1 MEYKDILLSLNIIES
16 ELNDAVLQLPEG
28 GTSDSLT
35 SIDFAR
41 DELYKVIKK
50 VENLND
56 LIGWFSYRKI
66 WWWNSRT

>member
-1 MEYKDILLSLNIIES
+1 MEYKDIIMSLNIIES

-41 DELYKVIKK
+41 DELQKVIKK

-56 LIGWFSYRKI
+56 LIG
-66 WWWNSRT
+66 

>member
-1 MEYKDILLSLNIIES
+1 MYRGCVIMNDILLSLNIIES

-41 DELYKVIKK
+41 DELHKVIKK

-56 LIGWFSYRKI
+56 LIG
-66 WWWNSRT
+66 

>member
-1 MEYKDILLSLNIIES
+1 MNDILLSLNIIES
-16 ELNDAVLQLPEG
+16 ELNDAVLQLPKG

-41 DELYKVIKK
+41 DELQKVINK

-56 LIGWFSYRKI
+56 LIG
-66 WWWNSRT
+66 

>member
-1 MEYKDILLSLNIIES
+1 MDYKNIILSLNIIES

-41 DELYKVIKK
+41 DELHKVIKK

-56 LIGWFSYRKI
+56 FIG
-66 WWWNSRT
+66 

>member
-1 MEYKDILLSLNIIES
+1 MEYKDIIMSLNIIES

-41 DELYKVIKK
+41 DELHKVIKK

-56 LIGWFSYRKI
+56 FVG
-66 WWWNSRT
+66 

>member
-1 MEYKDILLSLNIIES
+1 MTYKDIILSLNIIES

-28 GTSDSLT
+28 GTSDSIT

-56 LIGWFSYRKI
+56 FIG
-66 WWWNSRT
+66 

>member
-1 MEYKDILLSLNIIES
+1 MNDILLSLNIIES

-28 GTSDSLT
+28 GTSDPLT

-41 DELYKVIKK
+41 DELQKVINK

-56 LIGWFSYRKI
+56 FIGWFSYRKI

>member
-1 MEYKDILLSLNIIES
+1 MEYKDIIMSLNIIES

-41 DELYKVIKK
+41 DELQKVINK

-56 LIGWFSYRKI
+56 LIG
-66 WWWNSRT
+66 

>member
-1 MEYKDILLSLNIIES
+1 MDDILLSLNIIES
-16 ELNDAVLQLPEG
+16 ELNDAVLRLPEG

-56 LIGWFSYRKI
+56 FIG
-66 WWWNSRT
+66 

>member
-1 MEYKDILLSLNIIES
+1 MEIKDILLSLNIIEG

-41 DELYKVIKK
+41 DELQKVIKK

-56 LIGWFSYRKI
+56 LIG
-66 WWWNSRT
+66 

>member
-1 MEYKDILLSLNIIES
+1 MEYKDILLSLNFIES

-41 DELYKVIKK
+41 DELQKVIKK
-50 VENLND
+50 VENIND
-56 LIGWFSYRKI
+56 LIG
-66 WWWNSRT
+66 

>member
-1 MEYKDILLSLNIIES
+1 MELLMEIKDILLSLNIIEG

-41 DELYKVIKK
+41 DELQKVIKK

-56 LIGWFSYRKI
+56 LIG
-66 WWWNSRT
+66 

>member
-1 MEYKDILLSLNIIES
+1 MEIKDILLSLNIIES

-28 GTSDSLT
+28 VASDSLT

-41 DELYKVIKK
+41 DELQKVINE

-56 LIGWFSYRKI
+56 LIG
-66 WWWNSRT
+66 

>member
-1 MEYKDILLSLNIIES
+1 MELLMEIKDILLSLNIIES

-28 GTSDSLT
+28 VASDSLT

-41 DELYKVIKK
+41 DELQKVINE

-56 LIGWFSYRKI
+56 FIG
-66 WWWNSRT
+66 

>member
-1 MEYKDILLSLNIIES
+1 MEYKDILLSLNFIES

-41 DELYKVIKK
+41 DELQKVIKK

-56 LIGWFSYRKI
+56 LIG
-66 WWWNSRT
+66 

>member
-1 MEYKDILLSLNIIES
+1 MDDILLSLNIIES
-16 ELNDAVLQLPEG
+16 ELNDAVLQLPED

-41 DELYKVIKK
+41 DELQKVINK

-56 LIGWFSYRKI
+56 LIG
-66 WWWNSRT
+66 

>member
-1 MEYKDILLSLNIIES
+1 MEIKDILLSLNIIES

-28 GTSDSLT
+28 VASDSLT

-41 DELYKVIKK
+41 DELQKVINE

-56 LIGWFSYRKI
+56 FIG
-66 WWWNSRT
+66 